1 MKLRTFA
8 VLLTCT
14 MAGSVSA
21 QKTPSPSTVTEAQIA
36 DYKRAAQTACR
47 DGGKQQG
54 DPEAKVE
61 AFCGCMLETLNK
73 DMTPAEWRQ
82 VVAYSRNNQ
91 EKEEREALMPHLK
104 KLDVCR
110 PPS

>member
-14 MAGSVSA
+14 LAGSAWA
-21 QKTPSPSTVTEAQIA
+21 QITTSTVTEAQIA
-36 DYKRAAQTACR
+36 DYKRAAQSACR

-73 DMTPAEWRQ
+73 NMTPAEWRQ
-82 VVAYSRNNQ
+82 VVAFSRNNQ
-91 EKEEREALMPHLK
+91 EREEREALMPHLK

-110 PPS
+110 PPA

>member
-8 VLLTCT
+8 ILLAC
-14 MAGSVSA
+14 AIGGSAWA
-21 QKTPSPSTVTEAQIA
+21 QKTTSNVTEAQIA

-47 DGGKQQG
+47 EGGKQQG

-73 DMTPAEWRQ
+73 NMTPAEWRQ

-91 EKEEREALMPHLK
+91 EREEREALTPHLK

-110 PPS
+110 PQS

>member
-8 VLLTCT
+8 VLLACT
-14 MAGSVSA
+14 IAGSAWA
-21 QKTPSPSTVTEAQIA
+21 QKTASTVTEAQIA
-36 DYKRAAQTACR
+36 DYKQTAQNACR

-73 DMTPAEWRQ
+73 NMTAAEWRQ
-82 VVAYSRNNQ
+82 VVAYSQNNQ
-91 EKEEREALMPHLK
+91 EREEREALMPHLK

-110 PPS
+110 PQS